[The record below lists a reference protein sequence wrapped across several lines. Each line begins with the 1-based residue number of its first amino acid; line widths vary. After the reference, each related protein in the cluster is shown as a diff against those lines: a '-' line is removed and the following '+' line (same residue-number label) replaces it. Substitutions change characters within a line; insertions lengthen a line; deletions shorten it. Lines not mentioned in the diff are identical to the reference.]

1 MNFFLMERFID
12 AIKNGKPIMYY
23 NVEMSREEVE
33 KRFLNTF
40 HENKKSMLN
49 WYKHIGRTN
58 SCNKDLS
65 LDELKLFLL
74 LLRKE
79 LVEEKIIQPNKPFKE
94 TKGLIAT
101 F

>member
-1 MNFFLMERFID
+1 MI
-12 AIKNGKPIMYY
+12 
-23 NVEMSREEVE
+23 
-33 KRFLNTF
+33 
-40 HENKKSMLN
+40 N

-58 SCNKDLS
+58 TCNKDLS

-79 LVEEKIIQPNKPFKE
+79 LVEEKIIQPNESFKE

>member
-1 MNFFLMERFID
+1 MNLFLMERFIN

-49 WYKHIGRTN
+49 DRVFKLHDYKFKNEKLIN
-58 SCNKDLS
+58 SKYEPN
-65 LDELKLFLL
+65 
-74 LLRKE
+74 
-79 LVEEKIIQPNKPFKE
+79 PNKE
-94 TKGLIAT
+94 I
-101 F
+101 